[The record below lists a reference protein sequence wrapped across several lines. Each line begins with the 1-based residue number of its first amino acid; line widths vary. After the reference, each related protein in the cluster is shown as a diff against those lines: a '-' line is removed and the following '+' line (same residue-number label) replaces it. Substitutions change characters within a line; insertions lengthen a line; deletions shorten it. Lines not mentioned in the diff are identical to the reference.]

1 MGSQV
6 LRLLGAALA
15 PVPAAWVMAGV
26 AIAAFGLVPRL
37 AVGISWGVLALA
49 ALLAI
54 VGPLVRLSHWVLDVS
69 PFAHTPKLPG
79 VAFTAQPLLWLTGL
93 AVLLAGAGLAALRQR
108 DMG

>member
-1 MGSQV
+1 M
-6 LRLLGAALA
+6 
-15 PVPAAWVMAGV
+15 
-26 AIAAFGLVPRL
+26 L
-37 AVGISWGVLALA
+37 AVA